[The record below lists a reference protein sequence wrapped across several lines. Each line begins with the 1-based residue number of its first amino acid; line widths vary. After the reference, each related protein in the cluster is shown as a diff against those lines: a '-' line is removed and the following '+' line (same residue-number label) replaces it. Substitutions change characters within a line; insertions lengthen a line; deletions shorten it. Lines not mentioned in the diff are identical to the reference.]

1 MKKLLLCGLAVS
13 SILTTRITTAA
24 IIDFST
30 MPNQANYPGN
40 SDFTV
45 TTYGG
50 PETDVNLHPHIY
62 SGRLVNSSDPAV
74 QTNAYPTEDII
85 NFAFNLG
92 MDTVS
97 IDMYWAGDPSFFSYS
112 PGVTITSFDINGNI
126 LQQFGYLSG
135 FHAIYNFDST
145 ALIYSIQTNTN
156 LLPNRDNWWYGINS
170 IRYNAASVPEPASF
184 ALLGM
189 GLVGITLSRKKRKTF
204 N

>member
-24 IIDFST
+24 IIDFNT
-30 MPNQANYPGN
+30 MPNQANYSGN

-62 SGRLVNSSDPAV
+62 SGQLVNSSDPADP
-74 QTNAYPTEDII
+74 TNAYPTEDII

-97 IDMYWAGDPSFFSYS
+97 IDMLWAGNPAPAYS
-112 PGVTITSFDINGNI
+112 TGVTITSFDINGNV
-126 LQQFGYLSG
+126 LQQFGYLPYS
-135 FHAIYNFDST
+135 HSIYNFDST

-156 LLPNRDNWWYGINS
+156 LLPSRANWWYGINAIS
-170 IRYNAASVPEPASF
+170 YNPGSVPEPTSF

-189 GLVGITLSRKKRKTF
+189 GLIGIALSRKKRKTL